1 MKRLRIAVACLL
13 AAVMVGCATTA
24 PPAATSAKLA
34 NLTKL
39 ANLPG
44 KPGCFWKSNFQGDW
58 TVLNDSTLIVQAPL
72 PKDAYVIK
80 LFEPVFDLG
89 FHQRL
94 GFIDRERTGQI
105 CNDGDDLLEVPGGEP
120 PQVPIS
126 AVRALT
132 PAEQDELLQAAGLP
146 VPHSHTAAA
155 SRP

>member
-1 MKRLRIAVACLL
+1 M
-13 AAVMVGCATTA
+13 
-24 PPAATSAKLA
+24 
-34 NLTKL
+34 
-39 ANLPG
+39 
-44 KPGCFWKSNFQGDW
+44 
-58 TVLNDSTLIVQAPL
+58 
-72 PKDAYVIK
+72 IK

-94 GFIDRERTGQI
+94 GFIDREHTGQI
-105 CNDGDDLLEVPGGEP
+105 CNDGDDFLEVPGGEP

-132 PAEQDELLQAAGLP
+132 RAEQDELLQAAGLP